1 MAEHPLDNPV
11 WNALNGPHRQLKVEA
26 GRFARYRDDVNV
38 FAGAEDPAQGFDG
51 LLPELPPGQMV
62 GLVTPHAV
70 SIPGGAE
77 VIEIARVPQMVAE
90 MLKPVEPAFDLVP
103 LGDEHVPAMLEL
115 TGLTHP
121 GPFLSRTIEMGRY
134 LGIFDGERLAAMTG
148 ERMSLPGFT
157 EVSAVCTHP
166 DYQGRGYAK
175 ALVSEIAGG
184 IAGRGLT
191 PFLHVRA
198 SNAVAIGAYEK
209 LGFTVRREMN
219 FTVLKRPD

>member
-11 WNALNGPHRQLKVEA
+11 WNALQGPHRHLKVGA
-26 GRFARYRDDVNV
+26 GRFARYRDDVNI
-38 FAGAEDPAQGFDG
+38 FAGTEAPALGFKGLPQG
-51 LLPELPPGQMV
+51 LQPGMMA
-62 GLVTPHAV
+62 GLVTPQAV
-70 SIPGGAE
+70 PIPEGAE

-90 MLKPVEPAFDLVP
+90 ALRPVRVAFDLVP

-121 GPFLSRTIEMGRY
+121 GPFLSRTIEMGHY
-134 LGIFDGERLAAMTG
+134 LGIFDDGRLVAMTG

-175 ALVSEIAGG
+175 ALVSAIAGG
-184 IAGRGLT
+184 IVARGLT

-219 FTVLKRPD
+219 FTVMKRPD